1 MNIQRFTLVAFVSF
15 LFFACAGTEKEIEV
29 ESIAISQPDA
39 EMEIGETLS
48 LKAEVFPSNATYD
61 GMTWTS
67 TRPKVAS
74 VSESGLVSALSEGMT
89 TVTVMAGG
97 KTASCSVTV
106 VKGFVAV
113 TSINLDKAS
122 LEMVE
127 GDTETLTASV
137 LPDDATDK
145 TVTWTSSDER
155 IATVRD
161 GVVSAL
167 SPGEATVTAQAG
179 DKTGI
184 CLITVQKRYIAVESV
199 ELDKTELSLF
209 VDESATLTATV
220 KPDDATDQSVSWK
233 SSNEKVARVSSSGE
247 IQAIGVGKATIT
259 VTTMDGGKTAS
270 CSVVVKNR
278 VESITITAPNGA
290 KEISIGST
298 LQLKVTVTP
307 EGLSDTETEWKSSDT
322 SVATVS
328 ADGLVTA
335 KSKGTV
341 TITVTVKNG
350 SETRTATYEITV
362 LKPVTKVTVIP
373 ATLEL
378 FVGDEIEIGKA
389 FSVTVE
395 PVDAD
400 YSGFKY
406 STSTPGIIS
415 VSEGKIEGVKAG
427 SVTLYITPHSA
438 NPNNLKAEVKITVK
452 AKVEGIT
459 IQGGSTQ
466 TVQVKKTLQLK
477 ASITPSNASQ
487 EVTWSSSKPAVAT
500 VDANGLVTG
509 VTAGTTVI
517 TATSKENP
525 SIKATCT
532 VRVENVNIPV
542 SSVELDRSSLSL
554 TKGGEYTLNA
564 TVKPDDATDKTVS
577 WRSSNTSVATVDSNG
592 KIKAIAGGSST
603 ITATAGGVSAK
614 CSVTVS
620 VPVTSVSLNK
630 TSLNLMVGDTET
642 LSATIYPSDATN
654 KNVTWKSSNTSVAT
668 VQSGKVSAVGV
679 GTAQI
684 TVTTNNGSKK
694 ATCTVTVSNKTDDYD
709 FTIQTWLLNPDYILG
724 NQDEL
729 NPTNPVNF
737 YTKSASPWNKDM
749 YGWGAVAGRVGNMG
763 GYDNPI
769 RSGLTEHFLEYM
781 VNFRINSESIY
792 TFTIMNYGVEDVD
805 WEVVS
810 GGGSYGTTRFPDGSF
825 HAYVQLTG
833 AELIE
838 VISDPAIT
846 PYVYL
851 TTDSPV
857 THGYDVL
864 IEVQEKSSRVN
875 ESRQG
880 YYFVIFKGL
889 DFGLKLYDVKLGTF
903 PNQSDYVYAH
913 ELVEGIYNQ
922 YYEKLFEWK
931 NGAWVVTPAAEV
943 YGITDTYDLVV
954 EVKSVLTYPWD
965 TEESFGGNL
974 FSFYTGD
981 CLLPL
986 DNYAKD
992 SGICWWSN
1000 GLNLQVDKK
1009 ARYTIVVEYAG
1020 EMLAESSGTVLVLAY
1035 ANSIHPLHTTG
1046 GSVWYPISR
1055 SNGWLY
1061 AVAN

>member
-1 MNIQRFTLVAFVSF
+1 MNVRRFTLLAFVSF
-15 LFFACAGTEKEIEV
+15 LFFACAGTEREIEV
-29 ESIAISQPDA
+29 ESIAISQPGA
-39 EMEIGETLS
+39 EMEIGESLS

-67 TRPKVAS
+67 TKPKVAS
-74 VSESGLVSALSEGMT
+74 VSESGLVFALSEGNT

-97 KTASCSVTV
+97 KTAACSITV

-113 TSINLDKAS
+113 TSVGLNKTS
-122 LEMVE
+122 LELVE
-127 GDTETLTASV
+127 GDTETLTATV

-145 TVTWTSSDER
+145 TVTWASSNER
-155 IATVRD
+155 IVTVKG
-161 GVVSAL
+161 GVVSAI
-167 SPGEATVTAQAG
+167 SPGEATVSAQAG

-184 CLITVQKRYIAVESV
+184 CLITVQKKYVAVESV

-209 VDESATLTATV
+209 VDESATLTAIV
-220 KPDDATDQSVSWK
+220 KPDGATDQSVSWK
-233 SSNEKVARVSSSGE
+233 SSNEKVAKVSSSGE

-270 CSVVVKNR
+270 CSVEVKNR

-290 KEISIGST
+290 KEISIGAT

-350 SETRTATYEITV
+350 SETKTATYEITV
-362 LKPVTKVTVIP
+362 LKPVTKFTVNP

-400 YSGFKY
+400 YGGFKY

-500 VDANGLVTG
+500 VDVNGLVTG

-532 VRVENVNIPV
+532 VRVESVNIPV

-554 TKGGEYTLNA
+554 TKGSEYTLNA

-684 TVTTNNGSKK
+684 TATTNNGSKK
-694 ATCTVTVSNKTDDYD
+694 ATCTVTVTPKGDPGPKGYKVFIKHGGEFKYDDIPGWGTYQGKA
-709 FTIQTWLLNPDYILG
+709 FTSPNTKYNYSGD
-724 NQDEL
+724 NHEL
-729 NPTNPVNF
+729 NVTTSSTEVKNMLNELGMSINQLYENYGMDSPEIFVKKNASGYYVEPGDIADEGSNTNLYRVYVSDIN
-737 YTKSASPWNKDM
+737 SI
-749 YGWGAVAGRVGNMG
+749 YG
-763 GYDNPI
+763 
-769 RSGLTEHFLEYM
+769 SGLIINKVSPSNWNELLLELDLTLDPEVSIGGPHFVY
-781 VNFRINSESIY
+781 VIY
-792 TFTIMNYGVEDVD
+792 
-805 WEVVS
+805 
-810 GGGSYGTTRFPDGSF
+810 
-825 HAYVQLTG
+825 
-833 AELIE
+833 
-838 VISDPAIT
+838 PA
-846 PYVYL
+846 
-851 TTDSPV
+851 
-857 THGYDVL
+857 
-864 IEVQEKSSRVN
+864 
-875 ESRQG
+875 
-880 YYFVIFKGL
+880 
-889 DFGLKLYDVKLGTF
+889 
-903 PNQSDYVYAH
+903 
-913 ELVEGIYNQ
+913 
-922 YYEKLFEWK
+922 
-931 NGAWVVTPAAEV
+931 
-943 YGITDTYDLVV
+943 
-954 EVKSVLTYPWD
+954 
-965 TEESFGGNL
+965 
-974 FSFYTGD
+974 
-981 CLLPL
+981 L
-986 DNYAKD
+986 DNTK
-992 SGICWWSN
+992 N
-1000 GLNLQVDKK
+1000 VD
-1009 ARYTIVVEYAG
+1009 VVVKFVYNVT
-1020 EMLAESSGTVLVLAY
+1020 M
-1035 ANSIHPLHTTG
+1035 
-1046 GSVWYPISR
+1046 
-1055 SNGWLY
+1055 
-1061 AVAN
+1061 

>member
-1 MNIQRFTLVAFVSF
+1 MSIQRLSLLAFVSF

-39 EMEIGETLS
+39 EMEIGETLL
-48 LKAEVFPSNATYD
+48 LKAEVFPSNATYN

-74 VSESGLVSALSEGMT
+74 VSESGLVSALSEGT
-89 TVTVMAGG
+89 TMVTVMAGG

-145 TVTWTSSDER
+145 TVKWTSSDER

-167 SPGEATVTAQAG
+167 SPGEATITAQAG

-209 VDESATLTATV
+209 VDESTTLTATV

-233 SSNEKVARVSSSGE
+233 SSNEKVAKVSSSGE
-247 IQAIGVGKATIT
+247 IQALGVGRATIT
-259 VTTMDGGKTAS
+259 VTTTDGGKTAS
-270 CSVVVKNR
+270 CNIEVKNR
-278 VESITITAPNGA
+278 VESITITAPNGE
-290 KEISIGST
+290 KEICIGAT

-350 SETRTATYEITV
+350 SEIKTATYEITV
-362 LKPVTKVTVIP
+362 LKPVTKVTVSP

-400 YSGFKY
+400 YGGFKF

-415 VSEGKIEGVKAG
+415 VSQGMMTGEKAG
-427 SVTLYITPHSA
+427 TVTLFIAPNSA
-438 NPNNLKAEVKITVK
+438 NPQNLKAEVKITVK

-459 IQGGSTQ
+459 IQGSETK
-466 TVQVKKTLQLK
+466 TVQVKKTIQLK

-487 EVTWSSSKPAVAT
+487 EVVWSSSKSAVAT

-509 VTAGTTVI
+509 VMAGTAVI

-532 VRVENVNIPV
+532 VRVESVNIPV

-554 TKGGEYTLNA
+554 TKGDVYTLNA

-577 WRSSNTSVATVDSNG
+577 WRSSNTAVATVDSNG
-592 KIKAIAGGSST
+592 KVKAIAGGSAT

-630 TSLNLMVGDTET
+630 TALNLMVGDTET
-642 LSATIYPSDATN
+642 LTATIYPSDATN

-694 ATCTVTVSNKTDDYD
+694 ATCTVTVTPKGDPGPKGYKVFIKHGGEFKYDDIPGWGTYQGKA
-709 FTIQTWLLNPDYILG
+709 FTSPNTKYNYSGD
-724 NQDEL
+724 NHEL
-729 NPTNPVNF
+729 NVTTSSTEVKNMLNELGMSINQLYENYGMDSPEIFVKKNASGYYVEPGDIADEGSNTNLYRVYVSDIN
-737 YTKSASPWNKDM
+737 SI
-749 YGWGAVAGRVGNMG
+749 YG
-763 GYDNPI
+763 
-769 RSGLTEHFLEYM
+769 SGLILNKVSPSNWNELLLELDLTLDPEVSIGGPHFVY
-781 VNFRINSESIY
+781 
-792 TFTIMNYGVEDVD
+792 
-805 WEVVS
+805 VV
-810 GGGSYGTTRFPDGSF
+810 Y
-825 HAYVQLTG
+825 
-833 AELIE
+833 
-838 VISDPAIT
+838 PA
-846 PYVYL
+846 
-851 TTDSPV
+851 
-857 THGYDVL
+857 
-864 IEVQEKSSRVN
+864 
-875 ESRQG
+875 
-880 YYFVIFKGL
+880 
-889 DFGLKLYDVKLGTF
+889 
-903 PNQSDYVYAH
+903 
-913 ELVEGIYNQ
+913 
-922 YYEKLFEWK
+922 
-931 NGAWVVTPAAEV
+931 
-943 YGITDTYDLVV
+943 
-954 EVKSVLTYPWD
+954 
-965 TEESFGGNL
+965 
-974 FSFYTGD
+974 
-981 CLLPL
+981 L
-986 DNYAKD
+986 DNTK
-992 SGICWWSN
+992 N
-1000 GLNLQVDKK
+1000 VD
-1009 ARYTIVVEYAG
+1009 VVVKFVYNVT
-1020 EMLAESSGTVLVLAY
+1020 M
-1035 ANSIHPLHTTG
+1035 
-1046 GSVWYPISR
+1046 
-1055 SNGWLY
+1055 
-1061 AVAN
+1061 